1 MKQISCEICGSSNL
15 IKNDNVFVCQQ
26 CGARYSLDAIKKMA
40 SNDNMASDFSGSGDS
55 TSGNV
60 TKKVSHISKYP
71 IRQIFPNK
79 IMYSRIRSRAIISRI
94 LTRIPSMAI
103 ISRIPTR
110 IRSRA
115 IISRL
120 IHRITFRTIIIT
132 ALIIICRQFLQRK
145 NPEPVQWSVL

>member
-1 MKQISCEICGSSNL
+1 MKQISCETCGSSNL
-15 IKNDNVFVCQQ
+15 IKNDNVFICQQ

-40 SNDNMASDFSGSGDS
+40 SNDKTASDLSGNGDS

-79 IMYSRIRSRAIISRI
+79 IMYS
-94 LTRIPSMAI
+94 
-103 ISRIPTR
+103 R